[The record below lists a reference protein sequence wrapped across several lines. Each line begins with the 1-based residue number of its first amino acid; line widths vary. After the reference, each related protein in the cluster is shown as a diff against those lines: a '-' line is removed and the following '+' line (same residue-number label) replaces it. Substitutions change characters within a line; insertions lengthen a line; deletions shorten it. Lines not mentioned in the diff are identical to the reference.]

1 MRNAIA
7 SCLIAFVL
15 ASCAGSVPKELG
27 LKKSNEVFTVFYP
40 QGWKVVDGL
49 GGGVNLENANGTM
62 LIPIGLTPDPRSK
75 ANDVGSI
82 PEILSAFQ
90 KPVPG
95 GSMKIARLSGY
106 RCIWAEANVVGQK
119 LLIVYVPLDGKIL
132 SIQMQ
137 PRRAGGQEVSALD
150 MQLGAMVVENLE
162 IK

>member
-7 SCLIAFVL
+7 LCLIVFML
-15 ASCAGSVPKELG
+15 ASCTGSVPAELG
-27 LKKSNEVFTVFYP
+27 LKKTNDIFTVYYP
-40 QGWKVVDGL
+40 QGWKAVDGL

-62 LIPIGLTPDPRSK
+62 LIPIGVTPDPRSK
-75 ANDVGSI
+75 ANDVNSI

-106 RCIWAEANVVGQK
+106 RCIRAEADVVGQK

-137 PRRAGGQEVSALD
+137 PRRAGGQEVSASD